1 MNDFQRKRKIRKIL
15 YSRGVLFCLFLLL
28 LLVSK
33 ATWSLYD
40 KERESRKNLDRVE
53 ADLLALSLREEQ
65 LKKDIARLRTPEGIE
80 SEIREQFQV
89 AKPGESMVV
98 LVEDKRELEE
108 EEDKDPSLVSRF
120 FDLFR

>member
-65 LKKDIARLRTPEGIE
+65 LKKDITRLRTPEGIE

-89 AKPGESMVV
+89 ARPGESMVV
-98 LVEDKRELEE
+98 LVEDTKEPPEQTVEE
-108 EEDKDPSLVSRF
+108 RSLISKF

>member
-65 LKKDIARLRTPEGIE
+65 LKKDITRLRTPEGIE

-89 AKPGESMVV
+89 ARPGESMVV
-98 LVEDKRELEE
+98 LVEDTKESPEQTVEE
-108 EEDKDPSLVSRF
+108 RSLISKF